1 MLRRLWRSSMERF
14 VHVHWLV
21 PSLSP
26 DMILIRVSS
35 YHRSSR
41 VVLSALIAPLLA
53 DRDLQEDQW
62 VAEVEEVRAAFQ
74 KHELFFLFI

>member
-1 MLRRLWRSSMERF
+1 
-14 VHVHWLV
+14 
-21 PSLSP
+21 
-26 DMILIRVSS
+26 MILIRVSS

-41 VVLSALIAPLLA
+41 VALSALIAPLLA

-74 KHELFFLFI
+74 KHELFFLFN